1 MTRQTSQS
9 SRVRSQKPRTAGGA
23 LAGLLGALAMSV
35 IAGVLLT
42 AAVTPV
48 VALSGTATKS
58 AVGIFESLP
67 DHLDPGKLAEPS
79 SIYATANDGKQIEI
93 ATFYDQD
100 RETLSWDQIP
110 QFVKDAAV
118 AEEDPRFYTHG
129 GVDVLSTARA
139 VLQNAAGQNLSGAST
154 ITMQYV
160 RNVLIQEAIAIPDKE
175 AQKEAYED
183 AMRQDVDR
191 KLKEMKYAISIEKKY
206 PKDEILLGYLNIAL
220 FGRQIYGIESAAKYY
235 YGKTSADLTLAES
248 ASLVAIVNNPSELQI
263 DVEENIPA
271 NTERR
276 NKILGSMLNHGKIT
290 QAQYDEAFAT
300 PVTPNITPRV
310 QGCNVAEQ
318 NHGLGAFCD
327 YVQRYIKADPNF
339 GDTPTE
345 REFNFSRGGYKI
357 YTTIDLDMQAAG
369 NEATRNTVPALMEGI
384 KVGSASSSVEVGTGK
399 VRAMVQ
405 NRPFN
410 NAESFLKEHPE
421 YTTVNYNTD
430 EELGGSSGFQV
441 GSTFKPITLA
451 EWIRTGHSVRDIVN
465 VNSRKGVPLQS
476 FQASCMPDGV
486 YSYGTF
492 DFSNDNEGIKGNQS
506 VLTTIANSINGG
518 IVSMQQKMD
527 LCGTFET
534 ARALGI
540 HRASDLPVWSQ
551 EEIDQGMVAPDQ
563 LGKTKVPTLTN
574 SPRDLSMVPS
584 NTYGGVDEIAP
595 ITMAAAYGAFAGDGT
610 VCTPVPI
617 ESIVDDAGN
626 QVPFTKSECSQA
638 IAPEVAA
645 GVAFALENAVT
656 RGLADHALSS
666 TGVPHL
672 AKTGTTD
679 DVIDNW
685 TVGASTKVAT
695 ATWVGN
701 ADPYCSDPNNPD
713 SCSRV
718 STMGFGNLMYA
729 DQTIWPAIMNT
740 ADAKYG
746 GDPFPQPDEAA
757 IRQTMVTVPDVKGKT
772 FEEATGMLTQLGFS
786 VSDGGEVDSSESEG
800 RAARTDPEAGASA
813 GLGAGVTLY
822 RSNGKASK
830 IPDGLVGQTG
840 NNAKSALN
848 GAGFG
853 SVEFACGTGSSS
865 NPKSNKVVSVSPD
878 SGSEANRSDTVT
890 LTLACS
896 KKD

>member
-35 IAGVLLT
+35 IAGVLVT

-79 SIYATANDGKQIEI
+79 SIYATTADGTNVEM

-100 RETLSWDQIP
+100 RETVKWDEIS

-129 GVDVLSTARA
+129 GVDVIATARA

-160 RNVLIQEAIAIPDKE
+160 RNVLIQDAIAIPDKDE
-175 AQKEAYED
+175 QKKAYQD

-206 PKDEILLGYLNIAL
+206 PKDDILLGYLNIAL
-220 FGRQIYGIESAAKYY
+220 YGRQIYGIQSAAKYY
-235 YGKTSADLTLAES
+235 YNKDAKDLSLAES
-248 ASLVAIVNNPSELQI
+248 ASLVAIVNNPSKLQI

-276 NKILGSMLNHGKIT
+276 DKILNSMLTRGKIT
-290 QAQYDEAFAT
+290 QAQYDEAVGT
-300 PVTPNITPRV
+300 PVTPVITPRV

-318 NHGLGAFCD
+318 NYGAGAFCD

-357 YTTIDLDMQAAG
+357 FTTLDLDMQAAG
-369 NEATRNTVPALMEGI
+369 NEATRATVQPIIPGI
-384 KVGSASSSVEVGTGK
+384 MAGSASSSVEVGTGK

-410 NAESFLKEHPE
+410 NAEDFLKEHPE

-451 EWIRTGHSVRDIVN
+451 EWIRTGHSVRDSVN
-465 VNSRKGVPLQS
+465 VNSRSGVPLQS
-476 FQASCMPDGV
+476 FAASCMPDGV

-492 DFSNDNEGIKGNQS
+492 DFSNDNEGTKGNQS
-506 VLTTIANSINGG
+506 VLTVIARSINGG

-534 ARALGI
+534 AKALGI
-540 HRASDLPVWSQ
+540 HRASDLPVWTQ
-551 EEIDQGMVAPDQ
+551 EDVDQGATTQDQ
-563 LGKTKVPTLTN
+563 LGKTRVPTLN
-574 SPRDLSMVPS
+574 NDPRDLSMVPS

-617 ESIVDDAGN
+617 QAIYDDDDKE
-626 QVPFTKSECSQA
+626 VPFTKSECSQA
-638 IAPEVAA
+638 IAPEVAS
-645 GVAFALENAVT
+645 GVAFALQNAVEN
-656 RGLADHALSS
+656 GLAGHARSS
-666 TGVPHL
+666 TGIPHL

-701 ADPYCSDPNNPD
+701 SDPFCADPANPAT
-713 SCSRV
+713 CARV
-718 STMGFGNLMYA
+718 STMGFGGLMTA

-746 GDPFPQPDEAA
+746 GDAFPQPSADSV
-757 IRQTMVTVPDVKGKT
+757 RQTMVTVPDVKGKSID
-772 FEEATGMLTQLGFS
+772 EATGMLTQLGFT
-786 VSDGGEVDSSESEG
+786 VNPGGEVDSSVAEG
-800 RAARTDPEAGASA
+800 LSARTDPDAGSSL
-813 GLGAGVTLY
+813 GLGSAVTLY
-822 RSNGKASK
+822 SSNGRASK
-830 IPDGLVGQTG
+830 VPDGLVGQSG
-840 NNAKSALN
+840 NAAKAALN
-848 GAGFG
+848 DAGFG
-853 SVEFACGTGSSS
+853 DVEFSCGTGSKA
-865 NPKSNKVVSVSPD
+865 NPKSNKVTSVSPD
-878 SGSEANRSDTVT
+878 SGSEANTSGTIT

-896 KKD
+896 KKG

>member
-79 SIYATANDGKQIEI
+79 AIYATGADTTVYEI

-100 RETLSWDQIP
+100 RETVKWDQIS

-129 GVDVLSTARA
+129 GVDVLATARA

-175 AQKEAYED
+175 AQKQAYED

-235 YGKTSADLTLAES
+235 YGKSSADLSLAES

-290 QAQYDEAFAT
+290 QAQYDEAIAT
-300 PVTPNITPRV
+300 EVAPKITPRV
-310 QGCNVAEQ
+310 AGCNVAEEKF
-318 NHGLGAFCD
+318 GLGHFCD

-339 GDTPTE
+339 GDTPVE
-345 REFNFSRGGYKI
+345 REFNFSRGGYHI

-369 NEATRNTVPALMEGI
+369 TAATQATVPALMDGI
-384 KVGSASSSVEVGTGK
+384 DVGAASSSVEVGTGK
-399 VRAMVQ
+399 VRSMVQ
-405 NRPFN
+405 NKPFN
-410 NAESFLKEHPE
+410 NAQDFLDSNPGF
-421 YTTVNYNTD
+421 TTVNYNTD
-430 EELGGSSGFQV
+430 QELGGSSGFQV

-451 EWIRTGHSVRDIVN
+451 EWIRTGHSVRDMVN
-465 VNSRKGVPLQS
+465 VNSRDNVPLQS
-476 FQASCMPDGV
+476 FQASCMPEGV

-527 LCGTFET
+527 LCGTFQT
-534 ARALGI
+534 AKALGI
-540 HRASDLPVWSQ
+540 HRASDLPTD
-551 EEIDQGMVAPDQ
+551 ENGNFM
-563 LGKTKVPTLTN
+563 VPTISN
-574 SPRDLSMVPS
+574 SSRDLSMVPS
-584 NTYGGVDEIAP
+584 NVYAGVDEIAP

-617 ESIVDDAGN
+617 EQILDDEGN
-626 QVPFTKSECSQA
+626 QIPFTKSECSQA

-656 RGLADHALSS
+656 AGLAGHARSS

-679 DVIDNW
+679 EVKDNW
-685 TVGASTKVAT
+685 TVGASTEVAT

-701 ADPYCSDPNNPD
+701 AGPVQLADGSWD
-713 SCSRV
+713 RV
-718 STMGFGNLMYA
+718 STMGFGNLMRA
-729 DQTIWPAIMNT
+729 DQTIWPAIMNA
-740 ADAKYG
+740 ADARYG
-746 GDPFPQPDEAA
+746 GQAFPEPSAAA
-757 IRQTMVTVPDVKGKT
+757 IRQTMVSVPDVKGKSI
-772 FEEATGMLTQLGFS
+772 EEATSMLEQLGFA
-786 VSDGGEVDSSESEG
+786 VGDGGEVDSTEAEG
-800 RAARTDPEAGASA
+800 LSARTDPAAGSSV
-813 GLGAGVTLY
+813 GLGSGITLY

-840 NNAKSALN
+840 NDAKSALN
-848 GAGFG
+848 SAGFG
-853 SVEFACGTGSSS
+853 SVDFTCGSGSESK
-865 NPKSNKVVSVSPD
+865 PKSNKVLSVSPE
-878 SGSEANRSDTVT
+878 SGSEVNRSDTVT
-890 LTLACS
+890 LALACS

>member
-35 IAGVLLT
+35 IAGVLVT

-79 SIYATANDGKQIEI
+79 TIYATGADTTVYEI

-100 RETLSWDQIP
+100 RETVKWDQIS

-129 GVDVLSTARA
+129 GVDVLATARA

-235 YGKTSADLTLAES
+235 YGKSSADLSLAES

-276 NKILGSMLNHGKIT
+276 DKILGSMLNHGKIT
-290 QAQYDEAFAT
+290 QEQHDEAVNT
-300 PVTPNITPRV
+300 PVTPKITPRV
-310 QGCNVAEQ
+310 AGCNVAEK
-318 NHGLGAFCD
+318 NFGLGHFCD

-369 NEATRNTVPALMEGI
+369 TAATQATVPSLMDGI
-384 KVGSASSSVEVGTGK
+384 DVGSASSSVEVGTGK
-399 VRAMVQ
+399 VRSMVQ
-405 NRPFN
+405 NKPFN
-410 NAESFLKEHPE
+410 NAQDFLDSNPG
-421 YTTVNYNTD
+421 YTTVNFNTD

-465 VNSRKGVPLQS
+465 VNSRKGVPYQS
-476 FQASCMPDGV
+476 FAASCMPDGV

-492 DFSNDNEGIKGNQS
+492 DFSNDNEGIRGNQS

-534 ARALGI
+534 AQALGI
-540 HRASDLPVWSQ
+540 HRASDQPMNPDTGLPNN
-551 EEIDQGMVAPDQ
+551 
-563 LGKTKVPTLTN
+563 PTLN
-574 SPRDLSMVPS
+574 GNPRDLSMVPS
-584 NTYGGVDEIAP
+584 NVYAGVDEIAP

-617 ESIVDDAGN
+617 EQILDDDGN

-645 GVAFALENAVT
+645 GVAFALENAVNA
-656 RGLADHALSS
+656 GLAGHARSS

-679 DVIDNW
+679 DVVDNW

-701 ADPYCSDPNNPD
+701 AGPIQLADGTWT
-713 SCSRV
+713 RV
-718 STMGFGNLMYA
+718 STMGFGDLMRA
-729 DQTIWPAIMNT
+729 DQVIWPAIMNA
-740 ADAKYG
+740 ADARYG
-746 GDPFPQPDEAA
+746 GDAFPEPSAAA
-757 IRQTMVTVPDVKGKT
+757 IRQTMVSVPDVKGKSID
-772 FEEATGMLTQLGFS
+772 EATSMLEQLGFA
-786 VSDGGEVDSSESEG
+786 VNDGGEVDSTEAEG
-800 RAARTDPEAGASA
+800 LAARTDPAAGSSV
-813 GLGAGVTLY
+813 GLGSGISLY

-848 GAGFG
+848 SAGFDN
-853 SVEFACGTGSSS
+853 VEFACGTGSDSK
-865 NPKSNKVVSVSPD
+865 PKSNKVLSVSPE
-878 SGSEANRSDTVT
+878 SGAEVNRGDTVT
-890 LTLACS
+890 LALACG